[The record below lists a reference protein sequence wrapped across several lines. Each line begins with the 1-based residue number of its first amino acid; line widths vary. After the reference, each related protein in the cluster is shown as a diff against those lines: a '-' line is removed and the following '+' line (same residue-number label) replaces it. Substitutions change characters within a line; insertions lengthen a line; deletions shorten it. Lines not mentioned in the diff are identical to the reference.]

1 MMKLVFHFRTRTPW
15 GPCSFIISLQQ
26 AGLVLQD
33 RLLPTAGTQ
42 QGHTTGTASVLFTE
56 TPPAASHGLAC
67 SGTELFGRLM
77 NFGVGSA

>member
-42 QGHTTGTASVLFTE
+42 QGLATGTASLRH
-56 TPPAASHGLAC
+56 PQQPAMAWHVVGL
-67 SGTELFGRLM
+67 SYLGG
-77 NFGVGSA
+77 